1 MKTPTPTVCR
11 RSPPPQIPLRHTRRF
26 GSRQQRQKTKQS
38 SRPVLASVL
47 LTQRWKADRY
57 VRCLYTFEE
66 ECMKSRITSLG
77 LPAALLSVTLFG
89 ACQNTARGVEQDTE
103 RNTAAAKQEGREANA
118 EARQEAR
125 EANAEA
131 RQEARE
137 ANAELKQESRE
148 AGNAAERAGDRVGQE
163 PREATR
169 SVGAT
174 LDAAAQT
181 MQIKTAL
188 IDADNLDANN
198 IDVDTN
204 ATTKTVTLKGHVPT
218 AAQKAAAERIAKE
231 KAPDYRIVNSIVV
244 R

>member
-1 MKTPTPTVCR
+1 MKR
-11 RSPPPQIPLRHTRRF
+11 
-26 GSRQQRQKTKQS
+26 
-38 SRPVLASVL
+38 
-47 LTQRWKADRY
+47 
-57 VRCLYTFEE
+57 
-66 ECMKSRITSLG
+66 RITSLG
-77 LPAALLSVTLFG
+77 LPAALLSVSLFA

-103 RNTAAAKQEGREANA
+103 KNTA

-131 RQEARE
+131 KQEARE
-137 ANAELKQESRE
+137 AGQAM
-148 AGNAAERAGDRVGQE
+148 ERAGDRAAQE
-163 PREATR
+163 SRDATR

-188 IDADNLDANN
+188 IDADNLDAND

-204 ATTKTVTLKGHVPT
+204 GATKTVTLKGHVPT

-231 KAPDYRIVNSIVV
+231 KAPDYTVVNQIEV
-244 R
+244 RAAK